1 LLATP
6 PTVTTTFPVVA
17 PVGTVTSMLVA
28 LQLVAAAAVPLNLTV
43 LVPCVAPKLVPAIV
57 TDVLTNPEVGF
68 RLVIVG
74 AGIVTVK
81 LTPLLATPPT
91 VTTTFPVVAPVGTV
105 TTMLVALQ
113 LVAVAAVP
121 LNLTVLVPCVAPKFV
136 PVMVTLAPTTPVVG
150 FRLVRLGVRTV
161 TVKLTPLLATPPT
174 VTTTF
179 PVVAPVGAVTTM
191 LVALQLVAVAAVPLN
206 LTVLVPCVAPKFAPE
221 IVTVAPTNP
230 EVGFRL
236 VMLGAGTVTVK
247 LTPLLATP
255 PTVTT
260 TFPVVAPVGT
270 VTTMLVALQLVAVAA
285 VPLNLTVLVPCV
297 APKFTPAIVTVAPT
311 NPDVGFS
318 PVMLGPGEVTVK
330 LTPLLATPPTVTT
343 TLPVVAPAGTV
354 TTILVAVQLV
364 AVAAMPLNFTVL
376 VPCVAPK
383 LAPAIVTVAP
393 KTPDV
398 GFTLA
403 MLGAGTVTVKFT
415 PLLATPPT
423 VTTTFPAV
431 APVGTVTTMLVALQL
446 VAVAVVPLNL
456 TVLVPCVAPKF
467 APEIVTVA
475 PTNPEV
481 GFRLVMLGVA
491 VVVIVKATPA
501 LATPPTVTT
510 TSPVVA
516 PVGTVTTMLVAVQL
530 AAVAFTPLNVTV
542 LAPAVAPK
550 FAPVIVTDAPIA
562 PEVGFRLAMLGAAV
576 VTVKA
581 TPALAT
587 PPTVTTTS
595 PVVAPVGTVTTMPV
609 ALQLVAVAFTPLNVT
624 VLAPAVAPK
633 FAPAIVTD
641 APITPDVGLKLVMPG
656 VVPPSAGLLGVA
668 DSTKPEHPV
677 KARLASARTHSTRAH
692 APRPFF
698 SEFAPEYIFVN
709 IFSFPRCRRLHPSCG
724 RARPH
729 ANSAYGEPRMW
740 CNWTWGEKEGRCVY
754 TTLHCPQ
761 GQAGRQS
768 QPSALA

>member
-1 LLATP
+1 
-6 PTVTTTFPVVA
+6 
-17 PVGTVTSMLVA
+17 MLVA
-28 LQLVAAAAVPLNLTV
+28 LQLVTAAAVPLNLTV
-43 LVPCVAPKLVPAIV
+43 LVPCVAPKLVPLIV

-68 RLVIVG
+68 RLVILG
-74 AGIVTVK
+74 AGTVTVK

-91 VTTTFPVVAPVGTV
+91 VTTTFPVVAPAGTV

-121 LNLTVLVPCVAPKFV
+121 LNLTVLVPCVAPKLV
-136 PVMVTLAPTTPVVG
+136 PAIVTLAPTTPDVG

-179 PVVAPVGAVTTM
+179 PVVAPVGTSVTI
-191 LVALQLVAVAAVPLN
+191 LVAVQLVGVAAVPLN
-206 LTVLVPCVAPKFAPE
+206 LTVLVPCVAPKFAPV

-230 EVGFRL
+230 DVGFRL

-297 APKFTPAIVTVAPT
+297 APKFAPAMVTVAPT
-311 NPDVGFS
+311 NPDVGFK

-343 TLPVVAPAGTV
+343 TFPVVAPAGTV
-354 TTILVAVQLV
+354 TTMLAALQLV
-364 AVAAMPLNFTVL
+364 AVAAMPLNLTVL

-383 LAPAIVTVAP
+383 FAPAIVTVAP
-393 KTPDV
+393 KLPDV
-398 GFTLA
+398 GFRLV
-403 MLGAGTVTVKFT
+403 MLGAGTVTVKLT

-423 VTTTFPAV
+423 VTTTFPVV
-431 APVGTVTTMLVALQL
+431 APVGTVTPMLVALQL

-467 APEIVTVA
+467 APAIVTVA
-475 PTNPEV
+475 PTNPDV
-481 GFRLVMLGVA
+481 GFRLVMLGDGV
-491 VVVIVKATPA
+491 
-501 LATPPTVTT
+501 
-510 TSPVVA
+510 
-516 PVGTVTTMLVAVQL
+516 
-530 AAVAFTPLNVTV
+530 
-542 LAPAVAPK
+542 
-550 FAPVIVTDAPIA
+550 
-562 PEVGFRLAMLGAAV
+562 V

-587 PPTVTTTS
+587 PPTVTTTF
-595 PVVAPVGTVTTMPV
+595 PVVAPVGTVTTMLVAVQLVEVAAVPLNLTVLVPCVAPKFVPVMVTVAPTDPDVGFKLEMLGAVVVIVKTTPGLATPPTVTTTSPVVAPAGTVTMMLV
-609 ALQLVAVAFTPLNVT
+609 ALQLVAVAVVPLNLT
-624 VLAPAVAPK
+624 VLAPCVAPK
-633 FAPAIVTD
+633 FAPLIVTD
-641 APITPDVGLKLVMPG
+641 DPIAPEVGLRLVIPG
-656 VVPPSAGLLGVA
+656 VVPLSAGLLGVA

-677 KARLASARTHSTRAH
+677 NARLASARTQSTSAH
-692 APRPFF
+692 TRRRFF
-698 SEFAPEYIFVN
+698 SEFAPERIFVN
-709 IFSFPRCRRLHPSCG
+709 MFSFPRCRRLHPIRG

-729 ANSAYGEPRMW
+729 ADSAYGDLPMGR
-740 CNWTWGEKEGRCVY
+740 NWTWGEKEGRCVY
-754 TTLHCPQ
+754 RTLHCPQ
-761 GQAGRQS
+761 GQAGVSWQS
-768 QPSALA
+768 ADLA